1 MLALTRKNNESIII
15 GDNIEV
21 TIVEIGKGEV
31 KIGINAPKNVPI
43 YRKELYEDIQ
53 RSNQEALRISK
64 NISLNELWNF
74 LSFIKKNIKIAIK
87 FIRILSI

>member
-64 NISLNELWNF
+64 NISLNEL
-74 LSFIKKNIKIAIK
+74 
-87 FIRILSI
+87 